1 MAKLLPNSPILPT
14 LPSGPDCNPPGGGRW
29 TWDEAGRQWV
39 SLDPA
44 PVVADSVAEPVFE
57 QVVAHLTE

>member
-1 MAKLLPNSPILPT
+1 MAKPLPNSPILSA

-39 SLDPA
+39 SLDQ
-44 PVVADSVAEPVFE
+44 VAEPVAE
-57 QVVAHLTE
+57 VEVKVVTE